1 MNSTKLTQALI
12 VAAVMGAAATVSAG
26 ARADDMKMDKCY
38 GVAKAGEN
46 SCASAKGGHSC
57 AGQSKAS
64 YSGEDFKAVPA
75 GTCEKMNGSL
85 KPFDGAN
92 PKIKG

>member
-1 MNSTKLTQALI
+1 MNKLTHAALL
-12 VAAVMGAAATVSAG
+12 AAVVGAAAFA
-26 ARADDMKMDKCY
+26 APAQAADDMKMEKCY

-57 AGQSKAS
+57 AGQSKAAF
-64 YSGEDFKAVPA
+64 SGQDFKAVAA
-75 GTCEKMNGSL
+75 GTCEKMMGSL
-85 KPFDGAN
+85 TPFEGAN